1 MEPGPADPERTL
13 QLGRGSQAAL
23 AEGPGSAQGLD
34 EQGQLGLGCSH
45 QQHVFCGHLF
55 STLPSKTLGLSF
67 VLKQLPRLDSPHFG
81 EFRENTF

>member
-45 QQHVFCGHLF
+45 QQHVFRGHL
-55 STLPSKTLGLSF
+55 PSETLGLSF

>member
-34 EQGQLGLGCSH
+34 EQGQLVLGCSH
-45 QQHVFCGHLF
+45 QQHVF
-55 STLPSKTLGLSF
+55 PWSF
-67 VLKQLPRLDSPHFG
+67 VFNLSLQNFG
-81 EFRENTF
+81 VKFCTETAPKA